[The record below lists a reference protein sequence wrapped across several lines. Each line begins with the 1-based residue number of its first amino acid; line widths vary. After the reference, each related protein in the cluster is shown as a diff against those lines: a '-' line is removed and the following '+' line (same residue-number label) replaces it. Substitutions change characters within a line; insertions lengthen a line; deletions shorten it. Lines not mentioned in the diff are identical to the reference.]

1 MSYSQKYLIR
11 KYFNLLFEEFIED
24 QKHRDVKIIFQ
35 DFSDSR
41 IQGQTRRNKTKK
53 VSQKF
58 MTFMDKKNCP
68 LKKVLFPP
76 KFELVVVFF
85 W

>member
-1 MSYSQKYLIR
+1 MSYSQKYLIK

-24 QKHRDVKIIFQ
+24 QKHRNVEIIFQ

-53 VSQKF
+53 VSQKGKSVS
-58 MTFMDKKNCP
+58 KKYAYTIQFLARNY
-68 LKKVLFPP
+68 
-76 KFELVVVFF
+76 
-85 W
+85 